1 MQDQSISILSSFNRT
16 YSIINDSFK
25 QYVNFSQIPPE
36 TKIKFTINISKL
48 QCKGLSSI
56 SNIFQLK
63 IFLPDNKCF
72 SGNGESSYPIFKI
85 SQTVCFEKRFDELR
99 TSFMGIDILTLN
111 MERKGDKKDI
121 DDIINSNSSKLIP
134 YSGIK
139 IDLLSLLIG
148 PQYYDVMLY
157 DNYNNQN
164 EKGRL
169 SFKINTHQI
178 NVIEVNSKNLVI
190 KLFKKSSIGNQIGDE
205 IMIKT
210 DDNLWKIKNKLD
222 LSESIFL
229 KKVKED
235 NDCIVYEPQ
244 KKIDIAFAQQL
255 AISQLH
261 FSNFFPFVF
270 FSVPKNS
277 DNFEFRGYYPVKL
290 VELLFPIFSKIEC
303 QTAKLFNLLLIN
315 SEKLGKPEEINYLLS
330 DSLQTKTSNDI
341 IRNNEVIGHVSSDL
355 SLKNIPLLKQF
366 PCGIFT
372 EKGLAINS
380 YNLYSYLQCPKNSF
394 AAFSN
399 ISSQLTSLYQSIR
412 NKIDNEKSKPPGT
425 INYRV
430 NCELTE
436 IIHLFDESISDNFLC
451 YQYDKF
457 EDMHRAQELFLL
469 IGNAMYELLNNLS
482 IEDVMSA
489 FDIIKLVSEREE
501 FEQSVVCESWIDYNE
516 ITNTYTFK
524 DAVVQKGL
532 VELLMQFNISSLR
545 FSKFS
550 DASPE
555 DEENKKIPQSRLYL
569 NILMANNFFKF
580 PQARMSILNSL
591 YMNIPNKNLNYIQ
604 YDKELIDLYPESKVL
619 YWDFYLNKKLVTA
632 IKNLKLHNEKVQQLI
647 AIMKERKTQE
657 VPFPELNIEHMFGF
671 DLIKNIIQL
680 AIKKLGK
687 DHREINWLAI
697 SSFPEIINLIIH
709 ELSNKEISEYPSNLQ
724 EVLVLFVSDSRVINK
739 FLNVIISKTNAYDTN
754 AVYYVIGFID
764 SVLVEQKKRSPYV
777 FDFDYGLILKAFS
790 IIANIDNCLTISKM
804 LWLYY
809 KNSHLMP
816 IFHLLEMV
824 QQIFDAKFFIFFFHW
839 SWKIRKMWYTL
850 LKYILLYRLDDKI
863 KYSDLK
869 VTKTSTGEVESKQLF
884 SDYFKEKMEVILKIK
899 AKTQSKGGVFQ
910 LTEENKNIIEKH
922 IISDNWNNIENG
934 IKEYMETER
943 EFNEWKAKKA
953 KKPNVD
959 YPVMV
964 ISALKDDIDL

>member
-1 MQDQSISILSSFNRT
+1 
-16 YSIINDSFK
+16 
-25 QYVNFSQIPPE
+25 
-36 TKIKFTINISKL
+36 
-48 QCKGLSSI
+48 
-56 SNIFQLK
+56 
-63 IFLPDNKCF
+63 
-72 SGNGESSYPIFKI
+72 
-85 SQTVCFEKRFDELR
+85 
-99 TSFMGIDILTLN
+99 MGIDILTLN

-121 DDIINSNSSKLIP
+121 NEIINSNTSKLVH

-169 SFKINTHQI
+169 SFKINTHPI
-178 NVIEVNSKNLVI
+178 NVIEVGSKNLKI
-190 KLFKKSSIGNQIGDE
+190 KLFKKSSIGNEIGDE
-205 IMIKT
+205 IIIKT
-210 DDNLWKIKNKLD
+210 EDNLWKIKNKLD
-222 LSESIFL
+222 LSDSIFL

-235 NDCIVYEPQ
+235 NDCVVYEPQ
-244 KKIDIAFAQQL
+244 KINGISFSQQL
-255 AISQLH
+255 DISQLH
-261 FSNFFPFVF
+261 FSNFFPLVF
-270 FSVPKNS
+270 FSVPKGSNS
-277 DNFEFRGYYPVKL
+277 FEFKGYYAVN
-290 VELLFPIFSKIEC
+290 VVDLLSPIFSKIEY
-303 QTAKLFNLLLIN
+303 QSAKLFNLLLIN
-315 SEKLGKPEEINYLLS
+315 SEKLGNIDEINYLLS

-341 IRNNEVIGHVSSDL
+341 IRNNEIIGHVSSEL
-355 SLKNIPLLKQF
+355 SLKNIPLIKQF

-394 AAFSN
+394 ASFSN
-399 ISSQLTSLYQSIR
+399 ISSQLTSLYQSLR
-412 NKIDNEKSKPPGT
+412 NKIDKEKTKPAGT
-425 INYRV
+425 KSYHV
-430 NCELTE
+430 NCELIE

-457 EDMHRAQELFLL
+457 EDMHKAQELFLL
-469 IGNAMYELLNNLS
+469 IGNAMYELLNDLS
-482 IEDVMSA
+482 TEDVMSA
-489 FDIIKLVSEREE
+489 FDIIKLISDREE
-501 FEQSVVCESWIDYNE
+501 FEQSVLCESWIDYNE

-524 DAVVQKGL
+524 DEVVQKGL

-591 YMNIPNKNLNYIQ
+591 YINIQNKNLNYIQ

-619 YWDFYLNKKLVTA
+619 YWDFYLNKKLLTA
-632 IKNLKLHNEKVQQLI
+632 IKNLKLYNEKVQKLVEI
-647 AIMKERKTQE
+647 IKERKTQE

-687 DHREINWLAI
+687 DHREINWLEI

-724 EVLVLFVSDSRVINK
+724 EVLVLFVSDPRIINK
-739 FLNVIISKTNAYDTN
+739 FLNIIISKTNAYDTN
-754 AVYYVIGFID
+754 AVYYVISFID
-764 SVLVEQKKRSPYV
+764 SVLIEQKKRSPYV
-777 FDFDYGLILKAFS
+777 FCFDYGLIIKAFC

-824 QQIFDAKFFIFFFHW
+824 QQIFEVKFFDFFFHW

-850 LKYILLYRLDDKI
+850 LKYILLYRLNDKI

-869 VTKTSTGEVESKQLF
+869 VIKTATGEEESKQLF
-884 SDYFKEKMEVILKIK
+884 SDYFKKKMEIISKIK
-899 AKTQSKGGVFQ
+899 AKIQSKGGIFQ
-910 LTEENKNIIEKH
+910 LTEENKKIIEKY
-922 IISDNWNNIENG
+922 IVSDNWNNIENG
-934 IKEYMETER
+934 IKEYIEIEK
-943 EFNEWKAKKA
+943 EFNEWKEKKS
-953 KKPNVD
+953 KNPNVD
-959 YPVMV
+959 YPIMV